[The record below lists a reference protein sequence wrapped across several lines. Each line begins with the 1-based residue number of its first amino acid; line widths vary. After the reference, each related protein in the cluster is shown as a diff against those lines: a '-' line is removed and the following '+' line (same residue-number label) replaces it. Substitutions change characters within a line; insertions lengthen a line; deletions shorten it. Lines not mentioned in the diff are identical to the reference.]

1 MVAVNVLLQSSTDTP
16 KVGEQYCLM
25 LFQWEKTCYVQK
37 VFTPLQCLKKCF
49 ADFWNTFMGN
59 ILGGYCWVTWTLDQ
73 HLLICF
79 PSQGREIQ
87 NICLFLVEVM
97 DKHNFIIPFLKGSTE
112 KINILKIPSFWFF
125 FPFCKNIRKSIALNN
140 LPTLL

>member
-1 MVAVNVLLQSSTDTP
+1 MCYYSHPQTQ
-16 KVGEQYCLM
+16 VGEQYCLM
-25 LFQWEKTCYVQK
+25 LFEWEKTCYVQN
-37 VFTPLQCLKKCF
+37 VFTPPQCLKKCF
-49 ADFWNTFMGN
+49 ADFWNTSVGN
-59 ILGGYCWVTWTLDQ
+59 ILGGCCWVTWTLDQ

-87 NICLFLVEVM
+87 NICFFLVEVM
-97 DKHNFIIPFLKGSTE
+97 DKHNFIIPFSKGSTE
-112 KINILKIPSFWFF
+112 KINILKIPSLWFF